1 MKNNKC
7 ITKKIL
13 ESVAEIAAKEYYG
26 DNIYENQGEETL
38 EVAEETLD
46 WVWLLYARDYIEDCT
61 FEYNDLTKKNKKYLI
76 KSLLEKYHDK
86 CIEKIEKELN
96 SL

>member
-1 MKNNKC
+1 MKNNKY
-7 ITKKIL
+7 ITKEIL
-13 ESVAEIAAKEYYG
+13 KSIAEIAAKEYYG

-38 EVAEETLD
+38 EIAEETLD

-76 KSLLEKYHDK
+76 KSLIEIYHT
-86 CIEKIEKELN
+86 EKIKELTK
-96 SL
+96 

>member
-46 WVWLLYARDYIEDCT
+46 WVWLYMLVIISKIA
-61 FEYNDLTKKNKKYLI
+61 
-76 KSLLEKYHDK
+76 LLN
-86 CIEKIEKELN
+86 IMT
-96 SL
+96 